1 MQTIDNSGLVYWNER
16 EIKLRN
22 QIAEDIIL
30 QMYTSARVSNKQ
42 WTFNR
47 IEAPVLINKSL
58 IHPNYDETDYY
69 TVDEELA
76 LRPETT
82 ATSYLYAV
90 DYLKHYSKKKALPFC
105 VVQLGLSFRK
115 EQDKTLKHMRLKSFY
130 QLEFQ
135 FLYSADSKADYVTWL
150 RNAAENAINNWYP
163 FVDQKPSDRLP
174 CYSNSTED
182 IITVDENPM
191 ELASMSDRTDFPD
204 LNIRNVE
211 IAIGIDRLLT
221 KVMDTFYSQEQEND

>member
-1 MQTIDNSGLVYWNER
+1 MKTIDNNSLVYWNER

-30 QMYTSARVSNKQ
+30 QMHNSAREINKQ
-42 WTFNR
+42 WTFHR
-47 IEAPVLINKSL
+47 IEAPVLIDRSL
-58 IHPNYDETDYY
+58 IHPNYNETDYY

-90 DYLKHYSKKKALPFC
+90 DHLKHHSNKKALPFC

-135 FLYSADSKADYVTWL
+135 FLCATDSKADYVTYF
-150 RNAAENAINNWYP
+150 RNAAEEAISDWYP
-163 FVDQKPSDRLP
+163 IIKREPSDRLP

-182 IITVDENPM
+182 LITVDDNPM

-204 LNIRNVE
+204 SNIRNIE
-211 IAIGIDRLLT
+211 IAIGIDRLIT
-221 KVMDTFYSQEQEND
+221 KFTRTF